1 MKQIG
6 KVGKINVRANLKL
19 KKLFEENDIR
29 SCEINLPG
37 CMKTFALSWHHRHKR
52 IWYRSQPEKLSE
64 WKQAIL
70 SCAKCHHFAE
80 QDAEFTEEIFLRL
93 RGEES

>member
-1 MKQIG
+1 MRKKGKQE
-6 KVGKINVRANLKL
+6 KINIKANILL

-37 CMKTFALSWHHRHKR
+37 CMKTFALSYAHRHKR
-52 IWYRSQPEKLSE
+52 IFYRSQPEKLSE

-70 SCAKCHHFAE
+70 SCIRCHQICEADSE
-80 QDAEFTEEIFLRL
+80 LTEDIFMKL